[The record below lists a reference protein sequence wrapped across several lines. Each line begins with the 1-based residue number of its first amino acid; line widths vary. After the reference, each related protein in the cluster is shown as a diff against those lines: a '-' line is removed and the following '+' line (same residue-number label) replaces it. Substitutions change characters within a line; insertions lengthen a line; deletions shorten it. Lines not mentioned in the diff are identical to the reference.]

1 MNMAILSLILCLTFI
16 AAMIRKNGGVLESI
30 SSTAYLVSHKIAFTL
45 TLLIIG
51 GLLLP
56 SMLERSSEGTQ
67 FLAFLTVVGL
77 SMVAVTPNYRSENGL
92 QHNIGGI
99 GCCICSQLL
108 VMLNRPLLLLLWLP
122 CVVYL
127 LFLRDRNYTF
137 WTEVSCMAISYVYS
151 IMPAIE

>member
-1 MNMAILSLILCLTFI
+1 MAVLSLLLCLTFI
-16 AAMIRKNGGVLESI
+16 SVMTWKNGGVLESI

-45 TLLIIG
+45 TLLAIG

-77 SMVAVTPNYRSENGL
+77 SMVAVTPNYRSEDGL
-92 QHNIGGI
+92 QHNIGGV

-108 VMLNRPLLLLLWLP
+108 VVFNQPFLLLLWLP
-122 CVVYL
+122 CLAYL
-127 LFLRDRNYTF
+127 LFFRDRNYTF
-137 WTEVSCMAISYVYS
+137 WTEISCMAITYVYS
-151 IMPAIE
+151 MCPSFE